1 MEHCGMLPATFDR
14 ATLPDAVEP
23 LQELVM
29 ELAHALQALRDQVS
43 EQMARLAHQLADLRR
58 RLYGARSEVL
68 HVRQGELWSDT
79 VEVPLPPEQ
88 FDDVARHRRRR
99 TGRPAIDASVPR
111 RRVEHDLSDEDKAQ
125 YRSVQRIGEEVV
137 ETLEYTPARLEVL
150 QHARLKY
157 RCEDAHGT
165 ATIRTASA
173 QPSPIAKCNAGA
185 GLLAQVLVAKYAD
198 HLPLAR
204 QERIFARHGASLS
217 RQTLCDWALASAELL
232 RPLMAPLHQH
242 VLSCPVIFADDTKL
256 ALHPGRGS
264 HRGKTIAARLWA
276 YVAGGARRDE
286 HGRWQVVAPA
296 ALYDFTCSRAGEHPR
311 RILQGWSGYLQA
323 DDLSAH
329 QALFR
334 SGAITHCGCWAH
346 ARRRYEAIVKTAPKR
361 SPPGLAHEALRF
373 IGELYRV
380 ERETA
385 LANPDE
391 RQRQR
396 QQRTRPLLDDMLR
409 WLQQHAPTVLP
420 KSPLGQAFGY
430 TLSNWDA
437 LTVFLD
443 AGMVLADNN
452 TCERGMRPVAVSRKN
467 WLFAGSERGG
477 HAAAVAFSLIETAK
491 LNAVEPYAY
500 LKDVL
505 SRINDHRC
513 DRLVE
518 LLPMHWKPA

>member
-1 MEHCGMLPATFDR
+1 MFPATIDR
-14 ATLPDAVEP
+14 ATLPNAVEP

-29 ELAHALQALRDQVS
+29 ELAQALQALR
-43 EQMARLAHQLADLRR
+43 EQFGQQMERLAHQLAELRR
-58 RLYGARSEVL
+58 RLYGQRSEVL
-68 HVRQGELWSDT
+68 HGSQGELWSNT

-88 FDDVARHRRRR
+88 FDEVAGHRRRR
-99 TGRPAIDASVPR
+99 TGRPAIDAGVPR

-125 YRSVQRIGEEVV
+125 YRSVQRIGEDLV

-157 RCEDAHGT
+157 RCEDVHGAT
-165 ATIRTASA
+165 TIRTAGA
-173 QPSPIAKCNAGA
+173 QPSPIPKCNAGA
-185 GLLAQVLVAKYAD
+185 GLLAHVLVAKYAD
-198 HLPLAR
+198 HMPLAR
-204 QERIFARHGASLS
+204 QERIFARHGASIS
-217 RQTLCDWALASAELL
+217 RQTLCDWVLASAELL

-264 HRGKTIAARLWA
+264 GRGKTITARLWA
-276 YVAGGARRDE
+276 YLGGGARRDE
-286 HGRWQVVAPA
+286 HGQFKAVAPA

-323 DDLSAH
+323 DDFSGH

-334 SGAITHCGCWAH
+334 SGAITHAACWAH
-346 ARRRYEAIVKTAPKR
+346 VRRRYEAIVKSAPKG
-361 SPPGLAHEALRF
+361 SPPALAHQALRF

-380 ERETA
+380 EHETA
-385 LANPDE
+385 RANPDE
-391 RQRQR
+391 RQCQR
-396 QQRTRPLLDDMLR
+396 QQRTRPVLDDMLR

-430 TLSNWDA
+430 TLSNWTA

-443 AGMVLADNN
+443 QGMLLADNN
-452 TCERGMRPVAVSRKN
+452 SCERAMRPVAVSRKN

-477 HAAAVAFSLIETAK
+477 HAAAVALSLIETAK
-491 LNAVEPYAY
+491 LNAIEPYAY